1 MIQKIKQY
9 VNSYRDIVIIIVMIL
24 WLIGN
29 IIEEITTGHCI
40 LNNLIWIII
49 MSIMIIV
56 DRTNDKFRK
65 WLNTSLYKT
74 K

>member
-1 MIQKIKQY
+1 MIKKIKQY
-9 VNSYRDIVIIIVMIL
+9 VNSYRDIVIIVVMIL

-29 IIEEITTGHCI
+29 IIEETTTGHCI

-56 DRTNDKFRK
+56 DRTNDRFRK